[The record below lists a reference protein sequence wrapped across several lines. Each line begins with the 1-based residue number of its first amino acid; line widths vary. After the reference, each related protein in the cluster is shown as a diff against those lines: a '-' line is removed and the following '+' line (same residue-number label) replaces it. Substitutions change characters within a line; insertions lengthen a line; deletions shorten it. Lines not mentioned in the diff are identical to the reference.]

1 MNIDSVGTSAV
12 PMSSRQSAAILR
24 SNLFAERQ
32 TRPEATQV
40 FAPDIPIAWNDRAGT
55 ESVTNTEQAG
65 GERNCALHGDCL
77 HLHQVNA
84 EVAELKRALAISQQ
98 ELAAARLTIAE
109 LTKTEANL
117 SRQLQQ
123 IAESCE
129 QALHLAH
136 HDELTGLANRSLLL
150 DRLQQALAQ
159 ADRQQ
164 KPVAVLF
171 IDLDD
176 FKTINDSFGHDAG
189 DRLLREVG
197 RRLSADIRCGDTACR
212 YGGDEFLLLLT
223 DIDGEAGV
231 NAVIEKIHACLAAPY
246 QLAGREISV
255 SASIGAALYRR
266 DGLNGTELLKQAD
279 RAMYRAKRRR
289 GLGDSV
295 C

>member
-1 MNIDSVGTSAV
+1 MNIDSVAASAA

-24 SNLFAERQ
+24 SNLFAECQ
-32 TRPEATQV
+32 IRPEVSPV
-40 FAPDIPIAWNDRAGT
+40 FAPDVPIVWSDRAGA
-55 ESVTNTEQAG
+55 EPAADGERAS

-77 HLHQVNA
+77 HLNQVNA

-98 ELAAARLTIAE
+98 ELAAARLTIVE

-136 HDELTGLANRSLLL
+136 HDELTGLANRSLLM

-164 KPVAVLF
+164 KPVALLF

-223 DIDGEAGV
+223 DIDGETGV
-231 NAVIEKIHACLAAPY
+231 SAVIEKIHARLAAPY
-246 QLAGREISV
+246 WLAGREVSV
-255 SASIGAALYRR
+255 GASIGAALYRR
-266 DGLNGTELLKQAD
+266 DGMSSTELLKQAD

-289 GLGDSV
+289 V
-295 C
+295 